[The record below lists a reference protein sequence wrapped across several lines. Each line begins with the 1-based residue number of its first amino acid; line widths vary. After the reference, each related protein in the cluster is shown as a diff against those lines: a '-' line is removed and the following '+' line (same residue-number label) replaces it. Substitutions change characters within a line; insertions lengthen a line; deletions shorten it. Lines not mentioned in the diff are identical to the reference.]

1 MAPNF
6 KINNLALFECSVA
19 DLQLIAPVAQ
29 NVKIVHAPAAP
40 VPPQAPMAVVDS
52 DNYWED
58 DCDSHCCNG
67 NGMNV
72 AQMDVK
78 QAALARVQARI
89 EARHAAASFRT
100 HALSASGIEETL
112 LQDAKRRSADTESL
126 SSDSSAN
133 AYWNEYAAP
142 QHAGLVVEEESV
154 SVDYWTHP
162 APQCDGETA
171 EKRAQK
177 NAAIKRVEEVMRL
190 LNRMAE
196 YKAAEESELFSA
208 HRVVSQ
214 HAPCIAAGG
223 CDSYWVH

>member
-6 KINNLALFECSVA
+6 KINNLALFECSAA

-29 NVKIVHAPAAP
+29 NVKVVHASAAP
-40 VPPQAPMAVVDS
+40 VPPQAPIAVVDS

-58 DCDSHCCNG
+58 DCDSHCYNG
-67 NGMNV
+67 KGMNV

-89 EARHAAASFRT
+89 EARRAASVHT

-126 SSDSSAN
+126 STDSSID
-133 AYWNEYAAP
+133 AYWNESAAP
-142 QHAGLVVEEESV
+142 QHAGLVVEEL

-162 APQCDGETA
+162 TPQCDGETA

-177 NAAIKRVEEVMRL
+177 NVAIKRVEEVIRL
-190 LNRMAE
+190 QNCMAE

-208 HRVVSQ
+208 HRMVSR
-214 HAPCIAAGG
+214 HASCIAASG
-223 CDSYWVH
+223 DDPYWIH